1 MSFPG
6 ITTGQQFRHVDN
18 KNQCLRQEKDA
29 VMETNQEMQEMEA
42 PIELVL
48 VADDLRLDYFP
59 RFDRN
64 ILLMVRLE
72 ESIYRM
78 LKSLCDEYTGGYW
91 NYFTMSNDGFFIE
104 LVSDKPLTLRSPNG
118 HEVTVNAHQASIV
131 AILMAHLP
139 VFFSL
144 TPEGGW
150 ALELPMLYLLPAL
163 ALVFTGGGRY
173 ALTHN
178 NICS

>member
-1 MSFPG
+1 
-6 ITTGQQFRHVDN
+6 
-18 KNQCLRQEKDA
+18 
-29 VMETNQEMQEMEA
+29 METNQEMQEMEA

-78 LKSLCDEYTGGYW
+78 LESLCDEYTGGYW

-104 LVSDKPLTLRSPNG
+104 SVWSLENTWYSGTL
-118 HEVTVNAHQASIV
+118 A
-131 AILMAHLP
+131 
-139 VFFSL
+139 
-144 TPEGGW
+144 
-150 ALELPMLYLLPAL
+150 
-163 ALVFTGGGRY
+163 
-173 ALTHN
+173 
-178 NICS
+178 